1 MNVSEKKSRVT
12 GLPNSHDGSPR
23 RNITVALNVHSKK
36 ISIPTSP
43 NSILSAQRLLR
54 EHITKSEF
62 LSS

>member
-36 ISIPTSP
+36 NLQPNIPKLYS
-43 NSILSAQRLLR
+43 QC
-54 EHITKSEF
+54 SEAVERTHNKV
-62 LSS
+62 

>member
-36 ISIPTSP
+36 KSP
-43 NSILSAQRLLR
+43 SQHPQTLFSVLR
-54 EHITKSEF
+54 GC
-62 LSS
+62 